1 MGEGLIAVRIAGL
14 MPADSGVAVFLGNDE
29 KTFSIQ
35 VEQGIGHTIAMLL
48 RGQKRERPLTHDLI
62 RMVFQAFHIT
72 VERVVINDLRNDT
85 YFARLTLKS
94 ANEVHKM
101 ITEIDARP
109 SDCIAIALE
118 TKKPIYVAQ
127 RVWDKV
133 VDLSAYLENMKKKLE
148 ESQGPGEGEADEEE
162 GEK

>member
-1 MGEGLIAVRIAGL
+1 MGEALIPVRIVGL
-14 MPADSGVAVFLGNDE
+14 MPADSGVAVFLGNEE

-35 VEQGIGHTIAMLL
+35 VEHGIGHTIAMLL
-48 RGQKRERPLTHDLI
+48 RGDSRERPLTHDLI

-72 VERVVINDLRNDT
+72 VERIVINDLRNDT

-94 ANEVHKM
+94 ANEVHKI

-118 TKKPIYVAQ
+118 TKKQIHVAK
-127 RVWDKV
+127 RVWDQV
-133 VDLSAYLENMKKKLE
+133 TDLSAYLDQMKKKFEEGGEGSQE
-148 ESQGPGEGEADEEE
+148 ESDEEQ
-162 GEK
+162 